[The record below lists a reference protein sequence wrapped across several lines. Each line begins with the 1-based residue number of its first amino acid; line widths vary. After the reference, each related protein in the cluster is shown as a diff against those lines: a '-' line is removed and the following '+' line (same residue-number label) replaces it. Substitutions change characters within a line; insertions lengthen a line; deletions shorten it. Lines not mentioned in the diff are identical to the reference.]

1 MAAVMTG
8 TWSVRITSQ
17 DWRALHAHLFP
28 GDRDE
33 HAAVLRC
40 GIART
45 NRGTRLLVHDIVYA
59 RDGIDY
65 VPGDRGYRKLTPR
78 FVAETA
84 ESCADDELIYL
95 AVHCHGGTTEVSFS
109 EVDFASQVRGYPALI
124 DITQRPVGALVF
136 ADRAVAGNIWL
147 PSGNQVAIDHLQV
160 VGRPQIRLR
169 DMPDPMATA
178 DPRYDRQA
186 RIFGDRGQRT
196 LSEQRVAI
204 IGLGGAGSL
213 INEYLARLG
222 VGELILID
230 PDRVD
235 ITNLPRLVGAR
246 RADAMTWLT
255 GIGRPGWLRALG
267 NRLSTP
273 KVKIAARVARQA
285 SAKVSIAT
293 FFDDVLEPHIAEALT
308 GCDHIFLAADSH
320 SARRLADVLTHQYFI
335 PSTQVGAKVTID
347 KSTGAVADVFS
358 AVRASVPGSG
368 CLRCNQLISPALLQ
382 EEGKSRNERRRQ
394 RYLDDGEVPAPSV
407 IALNAVSAA
416 HAVNDW
422 MMSITG
428 LTRNTVSPE
437 LWETFHPLDDEHDTY
452 TQRRDPSCSNCGP
465 SRYARGDAKRLPV
478 KVRD

>member
-1 MAAVMTG
+1 MTE

-45 NRGTRLLVHDIVYA
+45 PRGTRLLVHDVVYA
-59 RDGIDY
+59 RDGVDY
-65 VPGDRGYRKLTPR
+65 IPGDRGYRKLTPR

-95 AVHCHGGTTEVSFS
+95 AVHCHGGTTEVRFS
-109 EVDFASQVRGYPALI
+109 DVDLASHARGYPALI

-136 ADRAVAGNIWL
+136 ADRAVAGDIWL
-147 PSGNQVAIDHLQV
+147 PSGERAAIEHLQV
-160 VGRPQIRLR
+160 VGRPQIRLT
-169 DMPDPMATA
+169 DMPHPMVTA

-186 RIFGDRGQRT
+186 RIFGDRGQHT
-196 LSEQRVAI
+196 LADQRVAI

-255 GIGRPGWLRALG
+255 ATGRPQWLRTLAKT
-267 NRLSTP
+267 LSTP

-285 SAKVSIAT
+285 SDKVSITT

-320 SARRLADVLTHQYFI
+320 SARRLVDVLTHQYFI

-347 KSTGAVADVFS
+347 DSTGMVADVFS

-368 CLRCNQLISPALLQ
+368 CLRCNQLISPVLLQ
-382 EEGKSRNERRRQ
+382 EEGKSQNERRRQ
-394 RYLDDGEVPAPSV
+394 RYLDDDDVPAPSV
-407 IALNAVSAA
+407 ITLNAVSAA

-428 LTRNTVSPE
+428 LAHDTVPPE
-437 LWETFHPLDDEHDTY
+437 LWETFHPLDDELAIY
-452 TQRRDPSCSNCGP
+452 TQRRDADCTNCGP
-465 SRYARGDAKRLPV
+465 TRYARGDAKRLPV

>member
-1 MAAVMTG
+1 MTE

-17 DWRALHAHLFP
+17 DFRALHAHLFP
-28 GDRDE
+28 GDHDE
-33 HAAVLRC
+33 HAAILRC

-45 NRGTRLLVHDIVYA
+45 PRGTRLLVNDIVYA
-59 RDGIDY
+59 RDGVDY
-65 VPGDRGYRKLTPR
+65 IPGDLGYRKLTPR

-84 ESCADDELIYL
+84 ETCADDELIYL
-95 AVHCHGGTTEVSFS
+95 AVHCHGGTTEVGFS
-109 EVDFASQVRGYPALI
+109 NVDLASHRRGYPALI

-136 ADRAVAGNIWL
+136 ARQAVAGDIWL
-147 PSGNQVAIDHLQV
+147 PSGERVAIDHLQV

-169 DMPDPMATA
+169 DVPDPMVVA
-178 DPRYDRQA
+178 DARYGRQA
-186 RIFGDRGQRT
+186 LIFGDRGQRI
-196 LSEQRVAI
+196 LEGQRVAI

-230 PDRVD
+230 PDRIED
-235 ITNLPRLVGAR
+235 SNLPRVVGAR
-246 RADAMTWLT
+246 RVDAMTWLT
-255 GIGRPGWLRALG
+255 AEGRPRWLRTLG

-285 SAKVSIAT
+285 SAKVSITT

-320 SARRLADVLTHQYFI
+320 SARRLVDVLTHQYFI

-358 AVRASVPGSG
+358 AIRASVPGSG
-368 CLRCNQLISPALLQ
+368 CLRCNQLISPVLLQ

-394 RYLDDGEVPAPSV
+394 RYLDDDDVPAPSV
-407 IALNAVSAA
+407 ITLNAVSAA

-422 MMSITG
+422 MMSVTG
-428 LTRNTVSPE
+428 LTHETASPE
-437 LWETFHPLDDEHDTY
+437 LWETFHPLDDELVVY
-452 TQRRDPSCSNCGP
+452 TQRRDPECTTCGP

-478 KVRD
+478 KVRG